1 MEASVFPLA
10 HGGELRVPE
19 MVIVLFQMREV
30 SGDGS
35 IYNMMTFEQKP
46 EECEG
51 VKLCVYVVE

>member
-30 SGDGS
+30 SGDLKYLQYDD
-35 IYNMMTFEQKP
+35 I
-46 EECEG
+46 
-51 VKLCVYVVE
+51 